1 MKRSILFMILVSLFS
16 SGVARAG
23 NDTPIVISPDPSPPP
38 GPGPCRLIFI
48 PISTTINDMELAIYF
63 ELSIGYATITVT
75 DDTNQVVYQEAVDTD
90 SSSELQ
96 IPVDQWTNGNYKL
109 SITYGAMT
117 IVGEFEK

>member
-38 GPGPCRLIFI
+38 RPGFSGLIVI
-48 PISTTINDMELAIYF
+48 PISATINDMELAIYF
-63 ELSIGYATITVT
+63 EFSIGYASITVT
-75 DDTNQVVYQEAVDTD
+75 DDTNQVVYQEIVDTD

-96 IPVDQWTNGNYKL
+96 IPVDQWTSGNYKL
-109 SITYGAMT
+109 TITYGAKT
-117 IVGEFEK
+117 LVGEFKK